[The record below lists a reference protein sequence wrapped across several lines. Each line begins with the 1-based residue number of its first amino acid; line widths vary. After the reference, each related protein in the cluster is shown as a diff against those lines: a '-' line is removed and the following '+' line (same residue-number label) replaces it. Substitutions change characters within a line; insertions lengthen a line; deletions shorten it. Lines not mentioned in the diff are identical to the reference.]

1 MEKNEIKK
9 LLKNLYLETLNVY
22 PVAIRK
28 RLQEKI
34 FEINESIDN

>member
-9 LLKNLYLETLNVY
+9 LLKDLYLETLNVY
-22 PVAIRK
+22 PVKVRK

-34 FEINESIDN
+34 FEINQSLGN

>member
-1 MEKNEIKK
+1 MEKTELKK

-22 PVAIRK
+22 PVEVRK

-34 FEINESIDN
+34 FEINEGIDN